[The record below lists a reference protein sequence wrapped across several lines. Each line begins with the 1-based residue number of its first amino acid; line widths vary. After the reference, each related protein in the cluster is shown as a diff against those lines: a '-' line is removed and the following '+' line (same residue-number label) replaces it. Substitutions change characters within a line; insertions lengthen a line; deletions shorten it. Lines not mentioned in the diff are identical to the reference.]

1 MCFIKTKTTLKEVNS
16 PAFPPIFRPKS
27 FSASSWTKTNPKK
40 KNDTDNFQRTKSIT
54 LSSLEGD
61 SNPFYIQ
68 RSKTNPNPEPPQKKK
83 PVAQRPVRRHA
94 YSDEM
99 NDLKIQRIVKDD
111 EYTKILKKCSVD
123 VNILYN
129 SDVEAKDTY
138 LEELIEV

>member
-1 MCFIKTKTTLKEVNS
+1 
-16 PAFPPIFRPKS
+16 
-27 FSASSWTKTNPKK
+27 
-40 KNDTDNFQRTKSIT
+40 
-54 LSSLEGD
+54 
-61 SNPFYIQ
+61 
-68 RSKTNPNPEPPQKKK
+68 
-83 PVAQRPVRRHA
+83 
-94 YSDEM
+94 M